1 MPLHGGASSQSTDI
15 SPMSIDEELSY
26 LALLH
31 DGGPPG
37 LPGSAGMG
45 AAGGKVKGSGP
56 PGLLGSAGMGA
67 AGGKV
72 KGSGPPG
79 LLGSAGMGAA
89 GGKVKRAHIVL
100 WCTYTYTLMLL
111 CCRWSFPQFA
121 ELRVVFLLY
130 THISIRPCSMT
141 FAALAHGAPRVEA

>member
-37 LPGSAGMG
+37 LP
-45 AAGGKVKGSGP
+45 
-56 PGLLGSAGMGA
+56 
-67 AGGKV
+67 
-72 KGSGPPG
+72 
-79 LLGSAGMGAA
+79 GSAGMGAA

>member
-37 LPGSAGMG
+37 LP
-45 AAGGKVKGSGP
+45 
-56 PGLLGSAGMGA
+56 GSAGMGA